1 MGCWGEAE
9 GDTGSLHPCLLLPS
23 THLLCSVFLPA
34 PVPVTAPPPPAPP
47 PPRQVQRS
55 PILTPLFSP
64 VWQAS
69 AKGRAPPVGCVPR
82 ASLSSVT
89 TSYEV

>member
-23 THLLCSVFLPA
+23 THLLCSVFLLA
-34 PVPVTAPPPPAPP
+34 PVPVNAQPPP
-47 PPRQVQRS
+47 PPRQVQHS

-64 VWQAS
+64 VWQES

-82 ASLSSVT
+82 ASLGSMT
-89 TSYEV
+89 TLYEM